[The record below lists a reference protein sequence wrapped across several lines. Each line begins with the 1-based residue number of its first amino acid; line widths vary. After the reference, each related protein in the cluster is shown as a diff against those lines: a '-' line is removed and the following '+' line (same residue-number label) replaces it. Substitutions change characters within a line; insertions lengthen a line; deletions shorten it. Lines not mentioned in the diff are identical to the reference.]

1 MYKRITLLLAMLLA
15 VGSLTTPVFAQD
27 EENSETTTETAPS
40 GDEGKGGGGEDEC
53 D

>member
-15 VGSLTTPVFAQD
+15 VGSITTPVFAQD
-27 EENSETTTETAPS
+27 EEKSTTTTETKPA
-40 GDEGKGGGGEDEC
+40 DGGGGEPEC